1 MVNFKQIIGVSACAT
16 FLASVPA
23 SAFVVHHPGST
34 TTSKR
39 VFATSKNYPTSSRL
53 YSSFDDDELS
63 KLIGKRNQIKRKK
76 REELPKEEDV
86 LEEIV
91 EKVDPDAMDLDKMP
105 EFQTKRVKRERKK
118 DKEEEEDTSR
128 AASQPAEVVDYT
140 ADYDD
145 ENDFHIP
152 NRIGISTRCWGE
164 AKEGFVSGGKLKK
177 ADLRAGKFVP
187 GDLQMAYNKLI
198 EEGIVLIETS
208 PEYGKAMTDR
218 KLSAEHILGRCIKEQ
233 ESEIS
238 PLIVTTFPNTFYQ
251 RSASGVTNSAAESCE
266 RMEISGVELL
276 QVKSTGW
283 LPTLGLI
290 QGMTDAVVETASA
303 NFVGVQNVSPVR
315 LRRIQSKLDN
325 EGIVLT
331 SNSFEFSLTKRKNEK
346 WIQYCKTLG
355 VIPLI
360 QNPLD
365 GGLASAQFTASNP
378 SGGIAGAN
386 AKYSFKQL
394 EKLQPLHSVLESVAA
409 RVQTRVKREVKD
421 VNERNRG
428 RYGPMVSW

>member
-1 MVNFKQIIGVSACAT
+1 MVNFKLIGAASTCVT
-16 FLASVPA
+16 FLASLSLS
-23 SAFVVHHPGST
+23 SAFAPQQVST
-34 TTSKR
+34 VGR
-39 VFATSKNYPTSSRL
+39 AFATSTNGGSSRL
-53 YSSFDDDELS
+53 CSSSFDDDELS

-76 REELPKEEDV
+76 REELIPNEEDLV
-86 LEEIV
+86 A
-91 EKVDPDAMDLDKMP
+91 DTDALDFDKMP

-118 DKEEEEDTSR
+118 DKEEDEDTSR
-128 AASQPAEVVDYT
+128 AASQPTEVVDYT

-152 NRIGISTRCWGE
+152 NRIGITTSCWGE
-164 AKEGFVSGGKLKK
+164 TTKGFVSGGKLKK
-177 ADLRAGKFVP
+177 SDLRQGKFVP
-187 GDLQMAYNKLI
+187 GDLQLAYNKLI

-208 PEYGKAMTDR
+208 PEYGKAMEG
-218 KLSAEHILGRCIKEQ
+218 KQLSAEHILGRCIQEQ

-238 PLIVTTFPNTFYQ
+238 PLIVTSYPNAFYQ
-251 RSASGVTNSAAESCE
+251 RSAKGVTDSAVESCE
-266 RMEISGVELL
+266 RMQVAGVELL

-303 NFVGVQNVSPVR
+303 NYVGVQNVSPVR
-315 LRRIQSKLDN
+315 LRRIQGKLDK
-325 EGIVLT
+325 EGIMLT

-346 WIQYCKTLG
+346 WIQSCKTLG

-365 GGLASAQFTASNP
+365 GGLASAQYTASNP

-394 EKLQPLHSVLESVAA
+394 EQLQPLHSVLDSVAA
-409 RVQTRVKREVKD
+409 RVQTRVKREVRD

-428 RYGPMVSW
+428 RYGPMVSL